1 MFRGGGSQGGGA
13 CVEDAG
19 QHEGSIPTNSSAPSP
34 SYRPRHSA
42 GMRRS
47 CGAPPGSSARLR
59 FVRKYDGQQLKYLAS
74 SASSSSLKTPANS
87 VAVCPPPPLLCQGPM
102 VFLFHSLTL
111 SLSLS
116 KDTLPGG
123 HQEECTISIAGRRAG
138 FRSRIS
144 LLELEVKVEADSSYL
159 I

>member
-13 CVEDAG
+13 RVEDAD

-111 SLSLS
+111 SLSLKGYS
-116 KDTLPGG
+116 ARRSPGG
-123 HQEECTISIAGRRAG
+123 VHHQHRWEE
-138 FRSRIS
+138 SR
-144 LLELEVKVEADSSYL
+144 LPLAHLPP
-159 I
+159 